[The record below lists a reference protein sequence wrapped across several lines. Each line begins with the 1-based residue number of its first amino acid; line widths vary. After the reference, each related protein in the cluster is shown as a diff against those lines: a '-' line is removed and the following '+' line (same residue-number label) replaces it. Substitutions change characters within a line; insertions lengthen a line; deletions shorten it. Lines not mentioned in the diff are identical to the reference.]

1 MNSLQK
7 KRDDICVF
15 ISGCLPASTSS
26 GDGPHHLCVSL
37 AQHSTMMVSDQLSGK
52 CLTLRSGW
60 LLTPVDLESVQHQ
73 KWGMEEQGD

>member
-1 MNSLQK
+1 
-7 KRDDICVF
+7 
-15 ISGCLPASTSS
+15 
-26 GDGPHHLCVSL
+26 
-37 AQHSTMMVSDQLSGK
+37 MMVSDQLSGK